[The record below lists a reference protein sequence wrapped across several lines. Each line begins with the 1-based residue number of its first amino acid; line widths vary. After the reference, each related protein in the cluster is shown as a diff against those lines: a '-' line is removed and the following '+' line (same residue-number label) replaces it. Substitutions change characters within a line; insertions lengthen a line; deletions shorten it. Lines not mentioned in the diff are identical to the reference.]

1 MGKHYDAPHVG
12 GTNGVFMGSNGGGNG
27 WARRV
32 PRRKYKRQALSA
44 VAPPFA
50 LSFGYGHGESKVVTP
65 AQAAAAAV
73 ASARSHSLQSVMRPP
88 KPTWRPPPRHA
99 VALSRSHAVQSYI
112 RPAKPTWRP
121 PRFAQMK
128 RPVFPARRAPAM
140 KRPAMPRFGIHRP
153 PLFSRLDR
161 REAPHS
167 HKHPMS
173 RLEDEYN
180 TGPTSQDEEHWN
192 NDWQGEPE
200 EAASGDEAASRQ
212 EEGKWVWEEG
222 EDGEGDWVWEEPP
235 EEGPPSVS
243 SEAPEA
249 EEVAPQD
256 MPEAEEEGKWVW
268 EEGEDGEGDWVWEEP
283 EETPPQAEEEAPEET
298 AAEEAQVPEEV
309 TAAEE
314 AQVPAEVDAMR
325 PGAVATG
332 YPAAYDG
339 RWGDQYYRNA
349 GGNEGAMRDA
359 GVNYDDYP
367 LDVYRSIPF
376 LHFDPSATKQREQSQ
391 KIRAGKKL
399 DVTYTQQ
406 TGANAG
412 GKNEATGWGT
422 WIEGGAA
429 EDHVRS
435 AGINLD
441 TDPLNFESG
450 FPNPAWDK
458 SEFDQARHIPLKPT
472 KDAWEM
478 VKKHRESQKKLQA
491 AGVKLNGFPIDKPEP
506 RVFNHIDGIMDTL
519 IKTDDTPKYRDSG
532 VATQERPLHFLLDD
546 DINGKPTS
554 QADGINKVFLP
565 GDLDKVRQNVEDRQ
579 QGIELHPTKPVS
591 WAEAGWP
598 AEEPPSQEPA
608 EEEEPPSQE
617 PAEEEEEPPSQEPAE
632 EEEEPSQEPTPS
644 VSSEEPE
651 AEAPQEEPQE
661 EGATSQVVHKYEYM

>member
-1 MGKHYDAPHVG
+1 
-12 GTNGVFMGSNGGGNG
+12 
-27 WARRV
+27 
-32 PRRKYKRQALSA
+32 
-44 VAPPFA
+44 
-50 LSFGYGHGESKVVTP
+50 
-65 AQAAAAAV
+65 
-73 ASARSHSLQSVMRPP
+73 
-88 KPTWRPPPRHA
+88 
-99 VALSRSHAVQSYI
+99 
-112 RPAKPTWRP
+112 
-121 PRFAQMK
+121 
-128 RPVFPARRAPAM
+128 
-140 KRPAMPRFGIHRP
+140 
-153 PLFSRLDR
+153 
-161 REAPHS
+161 
-167 HKHPMS
+167 MS

-200 EAASGDEAASRQ
+200 EAASGDEAASGQ

-222 EDGEGDWVWEEPP
+222 EDGEGDWVWEEPPKEGPPSVSSEAPEAEEEAPQEEEGKWVWEEGEEGEGDWVWEEPP

-249 EEVAPQD
+249 EEEAPQD
-256 MPEAEEEGKWVW
+256 MPETEEEGKWVW

-283 EETPPQAEEEAPEET
+283 EETPPQAEEETPEET
-298 AAEEAQVPEEV
+298 AAEEAQVPE
-309 TAAEE
+309 
-314 AQVPAEVDAMR
+314 EVDAMR

-376 LHFDPSATKQREQSQ
+376 LHFDPSATKQREQNQ

-598 AEEPPSQEPA
+598 ADEEMSPSSQEPA
-608 EEEEPPSQE
+608 EEEDS
-617 PAEEEEEPPSQEPAE
+617 
-632 EEEEPSQEPTPS
+632 SQEPTPS

-661 EGATSQVVHKYEYM
+661 EGATSQVVCKYEYM